1 VGALEAGAGVL
12 LVLGALTDLF
22 QSIVTPRPVGGRL
35 RPSRYLDR
43 VLWRAVRWLALR
55 ERMTRRREALLGSY
69 GPALVLIQFVGWGL
83 LLVAGYGLILDAL
96 RGQITP
102 RPAGL
107 GTSIYVA
114 AVSFLT
120 IGYGDY
126 APSGAVARVVAAIA
140 GATGL
145 GVIALVITYL
155 FSLFAAFQ
163 RREAA
168 VVALEAAAGAPPS
181 GVSLLETYALG
192 GILDDLADVFKRW
205 QRWSAEVL
213 DSHLAFPTLTYFR
226 SSHDNDSWIGSL
238 GAVMDASTLVLTTL
252 DCEGDPALVAA
263 RGWARQ
269 ALWVAGHCLEDLII
283 YFDLRF
289 EDHVGVELH
298 EYRAARERLVRAG
311 YRLRAETEGWEAF
324 QRVRSGYADRVNAL
338 AHHWAIPPAQWIG
351 DRSPLKLRPR
361 HGSERDLPGGG

>member
-1 VGALEAGAGVL
+1 VEALEAGAGVL
-12 LVLGALTDLF
+12 LVLSALLDLF
-22 QSIVTPRPVGGRL
+22 QSIVTPRPAGGRL
-35 RPSRYLDR
+35 RLSRYLDR
-43 VLWRAVRWLALR
+43 ALWRAVRWLALR
-55 ERMTRRREALLGSY
+55 AGLARRREALLGSY
-69 GPALVLIQFVGWGL
+69 GPALVLIQFLSWGL
-83 LLVAGYGLILDAL
+83 LLVVGYGLILDAL
-96 RGQITP
+96 RGQVSP
-102 RPAGL
+102 RPTGL

-126 APSGAVARVVAAIA
+126 APSGPVARVVAVVS

-155 FSLFAAFQ
+155 FSLFGAFQ

-181 GVSLLETYALG
+181 GVTLLETYGLG
-192 GILDDLADVFKRW
+192 GITADLAEVFKRW
-205 QRWSAEVL
+205 RDWSAEVL

-238 GAVMDASTLVLTTL
+238 GAVMDAATLLLTTV

-269 ALWVAGHCLEDLII
+269 MLWVAGHCLEDLII

-289 EDHVGVELH
+289 EDQVGVEPE
-298 EYRAARERLVRAG
+298 EYRAARERLARAG
-311 YRLRAETEGWEAF
+311 YRLRAETAGWEAF
-324 QRVRSGYADRVNAL
+324 GLVRSGYADRVNAL

-351 DRSPLKLRPR
+351 DRSLLKRRRR
-361 HGSERDLPGGG
+361 HGRG

>member
-1 VGALEAGAGVL
+1 MGAVEAGGGALLVVGVL
-12 LVLGALTDLF
+12 LDLF

-35 RPSRYLDR
+35 RLSRY
-43 VLWRAVRWLALR
+43 VNQALWGGVRRLALHGRVARHR
-55 ERMTRRREALLGSY
+55 ETLLGSY
-69 GPALVLIQFVGWGL
+69 GPASVLIQFLGWSL
-83 LLVAGYGLILDAL
+83 LLVVGYGLILDAL

-102 RPAGL
+102 RPGGL
-107 GTSIYVA
+107 GTSIYFA
-114 AVSFLT
+114 AISFYT

-126 APSGAVARVVAAIA
+126 APSGPAARAVATIS

-181 GVSLLETYALG
+181 GVTLLETYALG
-192 GILDDLADVFKRW
+192 GILHDLPDVFKRW

-238 GAVMDASTLVLTTL
+238 GAVMDAATLLLTTL
-252 DCEGDPALVAA
+252 DCEDDPGLTAA
-263 RGWARQ
+263 RGWAKQ
-269 ALWVAGHCLEDLII
+269 ALWVAGHCVEDLVL
-283 YFDLRF
+283 YFDLEA
-289 EDHVGVELH
+289 EDHAGVELD
-298 EYRAARERLVRAG
+298 EYRAARERLARAG
-311 YRLRAETEGWEAF
+311 YRLQAETAGWEAF
-324 QRVRSGYADRVNAL
+324 QLVRAGYADRINAL

-351 DRSPLKLRPR
+351 DRSLLKLHRR
-361 HGSERDLPGGG
+361 HQRG